1 MDKSWISLDR
11 RSEEY
16 RVGVKRF
23 LNFAVRHTTN
33 PNHMRCPCLKCGNVK
48 YQNISEIETHLI
60 IFGIDQSYT
69 NWFLHGEE
77 LVRGPSTSRNAQLI
91 REVDYDH
98 VDNTIELVQ
107 GAHDNFESNPDAFQK
122 LLEDAEKPLYPGC
135 SNFKKLSAL
144 VKLYNLKVKSGWSD
158 KSFSELLKLLGE
170 MLPDQNEIPTSM
182 WKVIKNSE
190 KLKSGLPAKVLW
202 YVPPIPRFTRM
213 FSIKETSKN
222 LTWHAEQ
229 REVDGYLRHPADTP
243 SWKLIDYT
251 WPAFASEPRNLR
263 LALSTD
269 GINPHS
275 SLSSRYSCW
284 PVILVTYNL
293 PPWLCMK
300 RKFMMLTL
308 LISGPKQPGNDID
321 VYLAPLIDDLRLLWE
336 VGVDVYDAY
345 RQQSFNLKAI
355 LLWTISDFPAYGN
368 LAGCTVKGYKAC
380 PICGEKT
387 RSIQLQHSKKIS
399 FMRHRRFLSRSHPYR
414 DMVKEFNG
422 LPEYKIAPETLNG
435 EEVLAKV
442 DRLNVT
448 WGKRNGK
455 CPVSQS
461 YWKKNSIFFDLE
473 YWKYLY
479 VRHVL
484 DVMYIEKNVC
494 ESIVGTLLG
503 IEGKTKDGLAAR
515 MDLKPLNMRTE
526 LEPITEN
533 GRTKL
538 PSASFT
544 LSKEEKIRF
553 CKTLSEIKAPD
564 GYSSNIRNR
573 VSMQDLKLYGMK
585 SHDCHVLKQ
594 HKVVNVAA
602 LDQLQA
608 DVVETVCSLE
618 MYFLPAFFDVMVYLM
633 VHLVREV
640 KLCGPIYLRWMYPF
654 ERDMKKLKGYVR
666 NRNRPEGCIAEAY
679 IAEEA
684 VEFCSEYL
692 SGVDAVGLPS
702 RKNATYDYSDMGY
715 PLLGGKLETVPFHQW
730 QQAHLY
736 VLANTND
743 VQPYI
748 DEHFEYL
755 KELHPIK
762 SKREK
767 WLHDE
772 HSKTFIGWLRLKVEQ
787 QLNSSSHGI
796 SESLRWIA
804 QGPRLEVIKY
814 SRYVINDCRFYTKE
828 LDDARVVQNS
838 GITLMAKALQIS
850 SAKDNNPV
858 YSDMTFYGIIEEIW
872 ELDYHQFRIPVFRCD
887 WVKSSNGI
895 KVDKFGFT
903 LVDLQRTGHKNDPFI
918 LASQAKQVFY
928 VEDQLDPRWSIVL
941 EPSINIAKDDVDED
955 GLYDHFMNQ
964 QALSSRLPLI

>member
-48 YQNISEIETHLI
+48 YQNLSEIETHLI

-182 WKVIKNSE
+182 YEAKKTLNALGMEYEKIHACPNDCILYWKDYKDLTSCPTCGLSRWKVIKNSE
-190 KLKSGLPAKVLW
+190 KLKSGVPAKVLW
-202 YVPPIPRFTRM
+202 YFPPIPRFTRM

-229 REVDGYLRHPADTP
+229 SQVDGYLHHPADTP

-263 LALSTD
+263 LALSAD

-308 LISGPKQPGNDID
+308 LISGPKQPDNDID

-355 LLWTISDFPAYGN
+355 LLWTISDFSAYEN
-368 LAGCTVKGYKAC
+368 LVGCTVKGYKAC
-380 PICGEKT
+380 RICGEKT
-387 RSIQLQHSKKIS
+387 HSIRLQHSKKIS

-422 LPEYKIAPETLNG
+422 LPKYKIAPEPLNG

-448 WGKRNGK
+448 WGKQNGK

-484 DVMYIEKNVC
+484 DVMHIEKNVC

-553 CKTLSEIKAPD
+553 CKTLSEIKTLD

-594 HKVVNVAA
+594 QLLPVAIKALLPDHVKKVIIRVCFFFNSLCSKVVNVAA

-640 KLCGPIYLRWMYPF
+640 KLCGPVYLRWMYPF

-715 PLLGGKLETVPFHQW
+715 PLLRGKLETVPFH
-730 QQAHLY
+730 
-736 VLANTND
+736 
-743 VQPYI
+743 
-748 DEHFEYL
+748 
-755 KELHPIK
+755 
-762 SKREK
+762 
-767 WLHDE
+767 
-772 HSKTFIGWLRLKVEQ
+772 
-787 QLNSSSHGI
+787 
-796 SESLRWIA
+796 
-804 QGPRLEVIKY
+804 
-814 SRYVINDCRFYTKE
+814 
-828 LDDARVVQNS
+828 
-838 GITLMAKALQIS
+838 
-850 SAKDNNPV
+850 
-858 YSDMTFYGIIEEIW
+858 
-872 ELDYHQFRIPVFRCD
+872 
-887 WVKSSNGI
+887 
-895 KVDKFGFT
+895 
-903 LVDLQRTGHKNDPFI
+903 
-918 LASQAKQVFY
+918 
-928 VEDQLDPRWSIVL
+928 
-941 EPSINIAKDDVDED
+941 
-955 GLYDHFMNQ
+955 
-964 QALSSRLPLI
+964 